1 MTTSQA
7 TESITLRDVLAGQ
20 ALTGLITAPARPG
33 VPKYSESEM
42 ALAAYRLADEMLKAR
57 DA

>member
-1 MTTSQA
+1 MK
-7 TESITLRDVLAGQ
+7 ESSSPDMAALRDMLAGQ

-42 ALAAYRLADEMLKAR
+42 AAAAYRMADEMLKAR
-57 DA
+57 GD

>member
-1 MTTSQA
+1 MQNSQTS
-7 TESITLRDVLAGQ
+7 ESITLRDVLAGQ

-42 ALAAYRLADEMLKAR
+42 ALAAYRMADEMLRAR
-57 DA
+57 EA